1 MSQEMDIQVGTDVR
15 ITGGP
20 FTDFTSP
27 VVAVDHVRGRVE
39 LTVDIFGDATR
50 IDIPLSDVVRVT

>member
-1 MSQEMDIQVGTDVR
+1 MSHEMDIQVGTDVL

-20 FTDFTSP
+20 FTDFTSS

-39 LTVDIFGDATR
+39 LTVDIFGDVTR
-50 IDIPLSDVVRVT
+50 IDIPLSDVVRVA

>member
-1 MSQEMDIQVGTDVR
+1 MTHEMDIQIGTDVR

-27 VVAVDHVRGRVE
+27 VVAVDHARGRVE

-50 IDIPLSDVVRVT
+50 IDVPLSDVVRVV

>member
-1 MSQEMDIQVGTDVR
+1 MPEVDIEVGTDVR

-20 FTDFTSP
+20 FTDITSP
-27 VVAVDHVRGRVE
+27 VVAIDHVRGRVE

-50 IDIPLSDVVRVT
+50 IDISMSDVVRIV

>member
-1 MSQEMDIQVGTDVR
+1 MTQEMDIHVGTDVR

-20 FTDFTSP
+20 FTDVTSP

-39 LTVDIFGDATR
+39 LTVDIFGDTTR
-50 IDIPLSDVVRVT
+50 IDIPLSDVVRVV